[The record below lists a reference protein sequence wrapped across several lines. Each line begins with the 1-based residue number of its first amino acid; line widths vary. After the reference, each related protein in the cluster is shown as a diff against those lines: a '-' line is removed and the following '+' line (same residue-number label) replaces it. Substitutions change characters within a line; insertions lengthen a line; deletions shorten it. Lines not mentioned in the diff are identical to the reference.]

1 MQTQATVFLG
11 GGRITGALIAG
22 LRLAGYSR
30 PIVVHDRNPEKLR
43 ALRREFR
50 IEVARDLKSAV
61 ERAGDVDRRGASYS
75 MAELLEE
82 IVGCGAVS
90 RARIAISLAAGIPL
104 KKLRAGLGL
113 GVRWARAMPSPVC
126 RIGHGLTAVTYDR
139 SVSVA
144 DRKRVRA
151 LFELVGPV
159 LGIAEKRFDAFSVA
173 YSPSHGYHALATL
186 ADAAQAAGLD
196 RSTALTRRGSRLCGG
211 DPVLERERANA
222 GRSSAGI
229 GDPGRDCRCHDG
241 GHEESWLREGCGRR
255 TASGDPQGAAQCAAM
270 RSGSFP
276 RYLGYLRGGMR
287 SVTIARGNARSGCGN
302 AMAGSSGQWKF

>member
-61 ERAGDVDRRGASYS
+61 ERAEMLLVAVRPSS
-75 MAELLEE
+75 IAELLEE

-90 RARIAISLAAGIPL
+90 RTRIAISLAAGIPL

-126 RIGHGLTAVTYDR
+126 RIGRGLTAVTYDR

-159 LGIAEKRFDAFSVA
+159 LEIAEKRFDAFSVA

-196 RSTALTRRGSRLCGG
+196 RSTAL
-211 DPVLERERANA
+211 
-222 GRSSAGI
+222 SAGAHAFAEAI
-229 GDPGRDCRCHDG
+229 LYWRESGQTLDDLLQESATPGG
-241 GHEESWLREGCGRR
+241 IAAATVEAMKKAGYEKAVAAGLRAGIRR
-255 TASGDPQGAAQCAAM
+255 
-270 RSGSFP
+270 
-276 RYLGYLRGGMR
+276 
-287 SVTIARGNARSGCGN
+287 ARLNARL
-302 AMAGSSGQWKF
+302 